1 LWAGLPADENES
13 VLTSRVWTS
22 IKDIVSLLTY
32 TRFPPRLPRLLRGGW
47 ANDIGGRFLETLI
60 TERNRLP
67 TALDTALSAGS
78 SDRQTLIRFNE
89 DLERHAAPTRLNE
102 RFLESRVEALEG
114 ADCDPGPIHA
124 LTLARLIELTLLC
137 AGSYADNG
145 CPAEVG
151 DLLFNPR
158 LILVHIR
165 GRERP
170 VIKERHTPLTVQFA
184 READSRDDVIAWL
197 RSNTFLETVKKPLLP
212 HLTER
217 FETCHAHP
225 ETYLD
230 SVRERTTR
238 VVEVTGWLSSAGIPH
253 ERDLHEWIA
262 RLSDSDREMLERRL
276 CRFGR
281 STFDAQGR
289 EIRCRLQDPKESR
302 PCSKGDICLA

>member
-1 LWAGLPADENES
+1 M
-13 VLTSRVWTS
+13 
-22 IKDIVSLLTY
+22 
-32 TRFPPRLPRLLRGGW
+32 
-47 ANDIGGRFLETLI
+47 ETA
-60 TERNRLP
+60 RSG
-67 TALDTALSAGS
+67 TALTAARRAGS
-78 SDRQTLIRFNE
+78 SDRETLVRLNE

-114 ADCDPGPIHA
+114 TGCDPGPIYA

-137 AGSYADNG
+137 AGSYAGNG

-289 EIRCRLQDPKESR
+289 EIRRRLQDPKESR
-302 PCSKGDICLA
+302 PCFKGDICRA

>member
-1 LWAGLPADENES
+1 M
-13 VLTSRVWTS
+13 
-22 IKDIVSLLTY
+22 
-32 TRFPPRLPRLLRGGW
+32 
-47 ANDIGGRFLETLI
+47 ETPI
-60 TERNRLP
+60 TGTAFSG
-67 TALDTALSAGS
+67 TALTAARRAGS
-78 SDRQTLIRFNE
+78 SDRETLVRLNE

-102 RFLESRVEALEG
+102 GFLESRVEALEG
-114 ADCDPGPIHA
+114 TGCDPGPIYA

-170 VIKERHTPLTVQFA
+170 VIKERYTPLTVQFS
-184 READSRDDVIAWL
+184 READSRHDVIAWL

-289 EIRCRLQDPKESR
+289 EIRRRLQDPEESR
-302 PCSKGDICLA
+302 PCFKGDICLA